1 MRLSYFLHT
10 SQPSVDLAFITQRK
24 TSKNEL
30 STTGHV
36 IPRVHME
43 RDVPPEAVGRKPEAT
58 IVRRSRG
65 RKWFRLI
72 KSVESSLQRESF
84 GL

>member
-1 MRLSYFLHT
+1 M
-10 SQPSVDLAFITQRK
+10 TQRK
-24 TSKNEL
+24 TSKSQL

-36 IPRVHME
+36 ITRVHLE
-43 RDVPPEAVGRKPEAT
+43 RDVSPEAVGRKPEAT